1 MSAASPP
8 RPTLPPSN
16 LTALAALPVAV
27 LDLETTGLDVR
38 RDRVVQIGAIAMLGA
53 RILDAPRIDQLVNPG
68 VPMPAV
74 AERIHGLSDADV
86 AAAPS
91 FTGVYET
98 LHEMISG
105 RVVVGHNIAFD
116 LAVLR
121 HEAAR
126 AGLAWHDP
134 PALDIAQLIGA
145 LEPGLPDLGLETI
158 ASDLD
163 VRIAQRHSALGDSM
177 AAAEIFAR
185 LLPRLRE
192 ADVRTLGEALLLAAR
207 RDDLVRR
214 QAEAGWYAVPGEAP
228 PARPTLPVAR
238 IDSYLY
244 ERRLRDM
251 IGRPPLFIPGEA
263 TLRDAIREMH
273 AQRVGAVLVG
283 RVEAPPEGILTERD
297 VLRESAAARLDFD
310 RTPVRSVMTSPVET
324 MHGDELVYRAL
335 GRMDR
340 LGFRHLCVV
349 DARGIAIGVL
359 SQRDVL
365 HHRVS
370 AAMVLGD
377 ALQAAGD
384 AASMAAS
391 HSQVPE
397 VARRLTA
404 EGMGGPEIASV
415 VSHEVRALTARASE
429 LTLARM
435 AAEGRGAPPAA
446 WCVLVLG
453 SGGRGESL
461 LVADQDNA
469 IVHAGGPQDD
479 AWFAELGAGIA
490 ALLDEAGIPRCQ
502 GGVMGANAEWRGTL
516 ADWHARL
523 DGWLRRAKP
532 DDLMNID
539 IFFDLMPVA
548 GDAQL
553 GHRLHADAVAAASRT
568 PPFLA
573 LLAEWVDRLRPP
585 LGMFG
590 SLRSKEGRVD
600 LKRGGLMPIV
610 SIART
615 LALRVGS
622 TARAT
627 PDRLRDAAAAG
638 RLAESDATTLAS
650 IHADLMT
657 RVLRQQLI
665 DLEAGVRPSSR
676 VAVNGQ
682 PRNAVRS
689 LARQLRT
696 LDEIMNGLRGAIAA

>member
-1 MSAASPP
+1 MSATSA
-8 RPTLPPSN
+8 TLPPPN

-38 RDRVVQIGAIAMLGA
+38 RDRVVQIGAVAMLGP
-53 RILDAPRIDQLVNPG
+53 RILDAPRIEQLVNPG

-74 AERIHGLSDADV
+74 AERIHGLGDADV
-86 AAAPS
+86 AAAPDFAS
-91 FTGVYET
+91 VYET

-105 RVVVGHNIAFD
+105 RVVVGHNVAFD

-126 AGLAWHDP
+126 AGLIWHDP

-145 LEPGLPDLGLETI
+145 LEPALPDLGLETI
-158 ASDLD
+158 ASDFD
-163 VRIAQRHSALGDSM
+163 VHIEHRHSALGDSM
-177 AAAEIFAR
+177 AAAQVFAR
-185 LLPRLRE
+185 LIPRLRE
-192 ADVRTLGEALLLAAR
+192 ADVRTLGEAQLLAAK

-244 ERRLRDM
+244 ERRLKDLM
-251 IGRPPLFIPGEA
+251 GRPPLFIPGDA
-263 TLRDAIREMH
+263 TLRTAIREMH
-273 AQRVGAVLVG
+273 AHRVGAVLVG
-283 RVEAPPEGILTERD
+283 QMEKPPEGILTERD
-297 VLRESAAARLDFD
+297 VLRESAAATLDFD
-310 RTPVRSVMTSPVET
+310 RTPVREVMTSPVET
-324 MHGDELVYRAL
+324 MAGDELVYRAL

-349 DARGIAIGVL
+349 DARGIAIGVV

-377 ALQAAGD
+377 ALQAAED
-384 AASMAAS
+384 AVSMAAS
-391 HSQVPE
+391 HGQVPE
-397 VARRLTA
+397 VARRLVA
-404 EGMGGPEIASV
+404 EGMGGTEVAGV

-523 DGWLRRAKP
+523 DGWLQRAKP

>member
-1 MSAASPP
+1 MPG
-8 RPTLPPSN
+8 RLPPPSH
-16 LTALAALPVAV
+16 TALGALSVVA

-38 RDRVVQIGAIAMLGA
+38 RDRVVQIGAIAMLGP
-53 RILDAPRIDQLVNPG
+53 RILEAPRIDQLIDPG

-74 AERIHGLSDADV
+74 AERIHGLGDADV
-86 AAAPS
+86 AGAPS
-91 FTGVYET
+91 FVGFYAT
-98 LHEMISG
+98 LHEMLSG
-105 RVVVGHNIAFD
+105 RIVVGHNVAFD

-126 AGLAWHDP
+126 ANIPWHDP
-134 PALDIAQLIGA
+134 PALDIALLIAA
-145 LEPGLPDLGLETI
+145 LEPTPPDLGLETI
-158 ASDLD
+158 ASTLG
-163 VRIAQRHSALGDSM
+163 VQIEHRHSALGDSM
-177 AAAEIFAR
+177 AAAEVFAR
-185 LLPRLRE
+185 LIPRLRE
-192 ADVRTLGEALLLAAR
+192 ADVRTLGEAQLLAER
-207 RDDLVRR
+207 RNDLVLR
-214 QAEAGWYAVPGEAP
+214 QAQAGWHAVPGEAP
-228 PARPTLPVAR
+228 PTLPTLPIAR

-244 ERRLRDM
+244 ERRLGDLM
-251 IGRPPLFIPGEA
+251 GRPPVIVPGDT
-263 TLRDAIREMH
+263 TLRAAIREMH
-273 AQRVGAVLVG
+273 EQRIGAVLVG
-283 RVEAPPEGILTERD
+283 VENAPPEGIFTERD
-297 VLRESAAARLDFD
+297 VLRESARGAVDFD
-310 RTPVRSVMTSPVET
+310 HTPVRKVMTTPVES
-324 MHGDELVYRAL
+324 MPADEMVYRAL

-349 DARGIAIGVL
+349 DERGVALGVL

-365 HHRVS
+365 HHRAS

-377 ALQAAGD
+377 GLQEAHDVIGLTAN
-384 AASMAAS
+384 
-391 HSQVPE
+391 HSRVPE
-397 VARRLTA
+397 VARRLVA
-404 EGMGGPEIASV
+404 EGLGGAEVAATI
-415 VSHEVRALTARASE
+415 SHEVRALTARAAE
-429 LTLARM
+429 LTLASM
-435 AAEGRGAPPAA
+435 AAAGRGQPPAD

-453 SGGRGESL
+453 SAGRGESL

-469 IVHAGGPQDD
+469 IVHAGGAADD
-479 AWFAELGAGIA
+479 AWFAEFGVGIA
-490 ALLDEAGIPRCQ
+490 ALLDEAGVPRCT
-502 GGVMGANAEWRGTL
+502 GGVMGANADWRGTL
-516 ADWHARL
+516 ADWRL
-523 DGWLRRAKP
+523 RVDGWLRRATP

-553 GHRLHADAVAAASRT
+553 GHQLHADAVAAASRT
-568 PPFLA
+568 PPFIA
-573 LLAEWVDRLRPP
+573 LLAEWVGGLRPP

-590 SLRSKEGRVD
+590 ALRTKEGRVD

-638 RLAESDATTLAS
+638 RLAESDATTLAG

-665 DLEAGVRPSSR
+665 DLEEGVRPSSR

-682 PRNAVRS
+682 SRNAVRS

-696 LDEIMNGLRGAIAA
+696 LDEIMNGLRSAVAG

>member
-1 MSAASPP
+1 MQS
-8 RPTLPPSN
+8 TLPPPSH
-16 LTALAALPVAV
+16 TALNALPIAV

-38 RDRVVQIGAIAMLGA
+38 RDRVVQVGAIAMLGA
-53 RILDAPRIDQLVNPG
+53 RILDAPRIEQLVNPG
-68 VPMPAV
+68 VPMPET
-74 AERIHGLSDADV
+74 AERIHGLGDADV
-86 AAAPS
+86 AGAPRFAA
-91 FTGVYET
+91 VYPA
-98 LHEMISG
+98 LHAMLAG
-105 RVVVGHNIAFD
+105 RVIVGHNVAFD

-126 AGLAWHDP
+126 EGIAWQDP
-134 PALDIAQLIGA
+134 PALDIAMLVGA
-145 LEPGLPDLGLETI
+145 LEPALPDLGLETI
-158 ASDLD
+158 ASDFD
-163 VRIAQRHSALGDSM
+163 VQIDHRHSALGDSL
-177 AAAEIFAR
+177 AAAEVFAR
-185 LLPRLRE
+185 LIPKLRE
-192 ADVRTLGEALLLAAR
+192 ADVRTLGEAQALAEK

-244 ERRLRDM
+244 ERRLKDL
-251 IGRPPLFIPGEA
+251 IGRPPLFIPHEA

-273 AQRVGAVLVG
+273 ANRVGAILIG
-283 RVEAPPEGILTERD
+283 RAGALPEGILTERD
-297 VLRESAAARLDFD
+297 VLRESAEAKLDFD
-310 RTPVRSVMTSPVET
+310 RTPVRSVMTSPVEV
-324 MHGDELVYRAL
+324 MPSGELVYRAL

-349 DARGIAIGVL
+349 DEHGIAIGVL

-377 ALQAAGD
+377 ALQAADD

-397 VARRLTA
+397 VARRLVA
-404 EGMGGPEIASV
+404 EGMGGTEVAAV
-415 VSHEVRALTARASE
+415 VSHEVRALTARATE

-435 AAEGRGAPPAA
+435 ANDGRGAPPAD

-469 IVHAGGPQDD
+469 IVHAGGAQDD

-490 ALLDEAGIPRCQ
+490 TLLDEAGIPRCK

-516 ADWHARL
+516 ADWKSRV

-539 IFFDLMPVA
+539 IFFDFLPVA
-548 GDAQL
+548 GDSQL
-553 GHRLHADAVAAASRT
+553 GHRLHADAVVAASHSPT
-568 PPFLA
+568 FLA

-590 SLRSKEGRVD
+590 RLRSKEGRVD

-622 TARAT
+622 TARTTA
-627 PDRLRDAAAAG
+627 DRLRDAAAGG
-638 RLAESDATTLAS
+638 RLSESDASTLAG
-650 IHADLMT
+650 IHADLMS

-665 DLEAGVRPSSR
+665 DLGEGVRPSSR
-676 VAVNGQ
+676 VAVNGE

-696 LDEIMNGLRGAIAA
+696 LDEIMNGLRGAVAG

>member
-1 MSAASPP
+1 MSGA
-8 RPTLPPSN
+8 LPPPSH
-16 LTALAALPVAV
+16 TALAALPVVV

-38 RDRVVQIGAIAMLGA
+38 RDRVVQIGAIAMLGL
-53 RILDAPRIDQLVNPG
+53 RILDEPRIEQLVNPG
-68 VPMPAV
+68 MPMPAL
-74 AERIHGLSDADV
+74 AERIHGLGDADV
-86 AAAPS
+86 TGAPDFAS
-91 FTGVYET
+91 VYPA
-98 LHEMISG
+98 LHEMLAG
-105 RVVVGHNIAFD
+105 RVVVGHNVAFD

-134 PALDIAQLIGA
+134 PALDVAMLIGA
-145 LEPGLPDLGLETI
+145 LQPALPDLGLETI
-158 ASDLD
+158 ASDLG
-163 VRIAQRHSALGDSM
+163 VRIEHRHSALADSM
-177 AAAEIFAR
+177 AAAQVFAR
-185 LLPRLRE
+185 LIPRLRE
-192 ADVRTLGEALLLAAR
+192 ADVRTLGEAQLFAAK

-214 QAEAGWYAVPGEAP
+214 QAEAGWHAVPGEAP

-244 ERRLRDM
+244 ERRVTDLM
-251 IGRPPLFIPGEA
+251 GRPPVFVAAET
-263 TLRDAIREMH
+263 TLRAAIREMH
-273 AQRVGAVLVG
+273 ERRIGALLVGAAD
-283 RVEAPPEGILTERD
+283 APPEGILTERD
-297 VLRESAAARLDFD
+297 VLRESARGALDFD
-310 RTPVRSVMTSPVET
+310 RTPVRSVMTAPVES
-324 MHGDELVYRAL
+324 MPGEEMVYRAL

-349 DARGIAIGVL
+349 DEHGVAIGML

-365 HHRVS
+365 HHRAS

-377 ALQAAGD
+377 GLQSAQD
-384 AASMAAS
+384 MVSLAAS

-397 VARRLTA
+397 VARRLVA
-404 EGMGGPEIASV
+404 EGMGGSEIAAV
-415 VSHEVRALTARASE
+415 VSHEVRALTARATE

-435 AAEGRGAPPAA
+435 AAGGRGEAPAP

-469 IVHAGGPQDD
+469 IVHAGRPEDD
-479 AWFAELGAGIA
+479 AWFAELGGGIA
-490 ALLDEAGIPRCQ
+490 TLLDEAGIPRCT
-502 GGVMGANAEWRGTL
+502 GGVMAANAEWRGTL
-516 ADWHARL
+516 ADWRQRVN
-523 DGWLRRAKP
+523 GWLQRAKP
-532 DDLMNID
+532 EDLMNID

-573 LLAEWVDRLRPP
+573 LLAEWVGGLRPP

-590 SLRSKEGRVD
+590 ALRTKEGRVD

-627 PDRLRDAAAAG
+627 PDRLREVAASG
-638 RLAESDATTLAS
+638 RLSETDATTLAG
-650 IHADLMT
+650 IHADLMS

-665 DLEAGVRPSSR
+665 DLQEGVRPSSR

-696 LDEIMNGLRGAIAA
+696 LDEIMNGLRGAVAG

>member
-1 MSAASPP
+1 MPNG
-8 RPTLPPSN
+8 LPPPSH
-16 LTALAALPVAV
+16 TALAALPVVV

-38 RDRVVQIGAIAMLGA
+38 RDRVVQIGAIAMLGQ
-53 RILDAPRIDQLVNPG
+53 RILEEPRIEQLVNPG
-68 VPMPAV
+68 IPMPAV
-74 AERIHGLSDADV
+74 AERIHGIGDA
-86 AAAPS
+86 ALA
-91 FTGVYET
+91 GVPDFAVVYPT
-98 LHEMISG
+98 LHAMLAG
-105 RVVVGHNIAFD
+105 RVVVGHNVAFD

-134 PALDIAQLIGA
+134 PALDVAMLVGA
-145 LEPGLPDLGLETI
+145 LQPALPDLGLETI
-158 ASDLD
+158 ASDFE
-163 VRIAQRHSALGDSM
+163 VQIGRRHSALADSL
-177 AAAEIFAR
+177 AAAEVFAR
-185 LLPRLRE
+185 LIPQLRE
-192 ADVRTLGEALLLAAR
+192 ADVRTLGEAQLLAG
-207 RDDLVRR
+207 

-228 PARPTLPVAR
+228 SARPTLPVAR

-244 ERRLRDM
+244 ERRLQDL
-251 IGRPPLFIPGEA
+251 IGRPPLFISGDA

-273 AQRVGAVLVG
+273 AQRVGAILVG
-283 RVEAPPEGILTERD
+283 RSEAQPEGILTERD
-297 VLRESAAARLDFD
+297 VLRETAQARLDFD
-310 RTPVRSVMTSPVET
+310 RTPVHEVMTTPVET
-324 MHGDELVYRAL
+324 MAVDELVYRAL

-349 DARGIAIGVL
+349 DARGIAQGVL

-377 ALQAAGD
+377 ALQAAD
-384 AASMAAS
+384 DVASMAAS

-397 VARRLTA
+397 VARRLVA
-404 EGMGGPEIASV
+404 EGMGGIEVAGV
-415 VSHEVRALTARASE
+415 VSHEVRALTARAAD

-435 AAEGRGAPPAA
+435 AAEGRGAAPAD

-469 IVHAGGPQDD
+469 IVHDGRPEDD

-490 ALLDEAGIPRCQ
+490 TLLDEAGIPRCK
-502 GGVMGANAEWRGTL
+502 GGVMGANAEWRGTR
-516 ADWHARL
+516 DQWRQRV
-523 DGWLRRAKP
+523 DGWLQRATP

-553 GHRLHADAVAAASRT
+553 GHQLHAEVVAAASRT

-573 LLAEWVDRLRPP
+573 LLAEWVGGLRPP

-590 SLRSKEGRVD
+590 VLRTKEGRVD

-610 SIART
+610 SIGRT

-665 DLEAGVRPSSR
+665 DLEEGVRPSSR

-696 LDEIMNGLRGAIAA
+696 LDEIMNGLRSSVAG

>member
-1 MSAASPP
+1 MSGA
-8 RPTLPPSN
+8 LPPPSH
-16 LTALAALPVAV
+16 TALAALPIAV

-53 RILDAPRIDQLVNPG
+53 RILEAPRIEQLVNPG
-68 VPMPAV
+68 MPMPAV
-74 AERIHGLSDADV
+74 AERIHGIGDAALADAPDF
-86 AAAPS
+86 AA
-91 FTGVYET
+91 VYPA
-98 LHEMISG
+98 LHEMLAG

-134 PALDIAQLIGA
+134 PALDVAMLVGA
-145 LEPGLPDLGLETI
+145 LDPALPDLGLETI
-158 ASDLD
+158 AADLD
-163 VRIAQRHSALGDSM
+163 VQIERRHSALSDSLT
-177 AAAEIFAR
+177 AAQVFAV
-185 LLPRLRE
+185 LVPRLRE
-192 ADVRTLGEALLLAAR
+192 ADVRTLGEAQLLAAR
-207 RDDLVRR
+207 RDDLLRR
-214 QAEAGWYAVPGEAP
+214 QAEAGWHAVPGEAP
-228 PARPTLPVAR
+228 AARPTLPVSR

-244 ERRLRDM
+244 ERRLKDLM
-251 IGRPPLFIPGEA
+251 GRPPLFIPREA

-273 AQRVGAVLVG
+273 AQRVGAILVG
-283 RVEAPPEGILTERD
+283 HAGAPPEGIVTERD
-297 VLRESAAARLDFD
+297 VLRESARGELDFD
-310 RTPVRSVMTSPVET
+310 RTPVHSAMTAPVES
-324 MHGDELVYRAL
+324 MPGDEMVYRAL

-349 DARGIAIGVL
+349 DEHGVAIGVL

-365 HHRVS
+365 HHRAS

-377 ALQAAGD
+377 GLQAAQD
-384 AASMAAS
+384 AVTLAAS
-391 HSQVPE
+391 HTQVPE
-397 VARRLTA
+397 VARRLVA
-404 EGMGGPEIASV
+404 EGMGGSEVASV
-415 VSHEVRALTARASE
+415 VSHEVRALTARATE

-435 AAEGRGAPPAA
+435 AAEGRGEPPAA

-469 IVHAGGPQDD
+469 IVHAGRAQDD
-479 AWFAELGAGIA
+479 DWFAELGVGIA
-490 ALLDEAGIPRCQ
+490 TLLDEAGIPRCK
-502 GGVMGANAEWRGTL
+502 GGVMGSNAEWRGTL
-516 ADWHARL
+516 DDWRQRV
-523 DGWLRRAKP
+523 DGWLRRASR
-532 DDLMNID
+532 DDLLNID

-553 GHRLHADAVAAASRT
+553 GHQLHAEAVAAASRT
-568 PPFLA
+568 PTFLA
-573 LLAEWVDRLRPP
+573 LLAEWVSTLRPP

-590 SLRSKEGRVD
+590 TLRTQQGRVD
-600 LKRGGLMPIV
+600 LKRFGLMPIV

-627 PDRLRDAAAAG
+627 PDRLREAVANG
-638 RLAESDATTLAS
+638 RLAESDATSLAS
-650 IHADLMT
+650 IHAELMT
-657 RVLRQQLI
+657 RVLRQQLV
-665 DLEAGVRPSSR
+665 DLEEGVRPSSR

-682 PRNAVRS
+682 PRSTVRS

-696 LDEIMNGLRGAIAA
+696 LDEIMSGLRGSVAG

>member
-1 MSAASPP
+1 MPG
-8 RPTLPPSN
+8 RLPPPSH
-16 LTALAALPVAV
+16 TALGALSVAA

-38 RDRVVQIGAIAMLGA
+38 RDRVVQIGAIAMLGP
-53 RILDAPRIDQLVNPG
+53 RILDAPRIDQLINPG

-74 AERIHGLSDADV
+74 AERIHGLGDADV
-86 AAAPS
+86 ADAPR
-91 FTGVYET
+91 FDDFYAT
-98 LHEMISG
+98 LHEMLSG
-105 RVVVGHNIAFD
+105 RIVVGHNVAFD

-126 AGLAWHDP
+126 ADIPWHDP
-134 PALDIAQLIGA
+134 PALDIALLIGA
-145 LEPGLPDLGLETI
+145 LEPALPDLGLETI
-158 ASDLD
+158 ASDFD
-163 VRIAQRHSALGDSM
+163 VRISHRHSALGDSM
-177 AAAEIFAR
+177 VAAEVFAR
-185 LLPRLRE
+185 LIPRLRE
-192 ADVRTLGEALLLAAR
+192 ADVRTLGEAQLLAAR

-214 QAEAGWYAVPGEAP
+214 QAEAGWHAVPGVAL
-228 PARPTLPVAR
+228 PARSTLPVAR

-244 ERRLRDM
+244 ERRLKDM
-251 IGRPPLFIPGEA
+251 MGRPPLFISGDA
-263 TLRDAIREMH
+263 TLRAAIQEMH
-273 AQRVGAVLVG
+273 AQRVGAILVG

-297 VLRESAAARLDFD
+297 VLRESAEARLDFD
-310 RTPVRSVMTSPVET
+310 RTPVRGVMTSPVET
-324 MHGDELVYRAL
+324 MAGDELVYRAL

-349 DARGIAIGVL
+349 DAGGIALGVL

-377 ALQAAGD
+377 ALQAADD
-384 AASMAAS
+384 AVSMAAS

-397 VARRLTA
+397 VARRLVA
-404 EGMGGPEIASV
+404 EGMGGAEVAAVI
-415 VSHEVRALTARASE
+415 SHEVRALTARAAE

-435 AAEGRGAPPAA
+435 AAEGHGAPPAE

-469 IVHAGGPQDD
+469 IVHAGGSQDD

-490 ALLDEAGIPRCQ
+490 TLLDEAGIPRCK

-516 ADWHARL
+516 ADWRL
-523 DGWLRRAKP
+523 RVDGWLRRATP

-553 GHRLHADAVAAASRT
+553 GHQLHADAVAAASRA
-568 PPFLA
+568 PPFIA
-573 LLAEWVDRLRPP
+573 LLAEWVGGLRPP

-590 SLRSKEGRVD
+590 ALRTKAGRVD

-638 RLAESDATTLAS
+638 RLAESDATTLAG

-665 DLEAGVRPSSR
+665 DLEEGVRPSSR

-682 PRNAVRS
+682 SRNAVRS

-696 LDEIMNGLRGAIAA
+696 LDEIMNGLRSAVAG

>member
-1 MSAASPP
+1 MSGA
-8 RPTLPPSN
+8 LPPPSH
-16 LTALAALPVAV
+16 TALAALPVVV

-38 RDRVVQIGAIAMLGA
+38 RDRVVQIGAIAMLGT
-53 RILDAPRIDQLVNPG
+53 RILDAPRIEQLVNPG
-68 VPMPAV
+68 VAMPAV
-74 AERIHGLSDADV
+74 AERIHGIGDEALVGAPDF
-86 AAAPS
+86 AA
-91 FTGVYET
+91 VYGA
-98 LHEMISG
+98 LHAMLAG
-105 RVVVGHNIAFD
+105 RVVVGHNVAFD

-134 PALDIAQLIGA
+134 PALDVAMLVGA
-145 LEPGLPDLGLETI
+145 LRPALPDLGLETI
-158 ASDLD
+158 ASDFE
-163 VRIAQRHSALGDSM
+163 VPIGRRHSALDDSM
-177 AAAEIFAR
+177 AAAQVFAG
-185 LLPRLRE
+185 LIPRLRE
-192 ADVRTLGEALLLAAR
+192 ADVRTLGEAQLLAAQ

-214 QAEAGWYAVPGEAP
+214 QAEAGWHAVPGEVP
-228 PARPTLPVAR
+228 SARPTLPVAR

-244 ERRLRDM
+244 ERRLHELM
-251 IGRPPLFIPGEA
+251 GQPPIVVSA
-263 TLRDAIREMH
+263 DITLRAAIQQMH
-273 AQRVGAVLVG
+273 ERRIGAVLVG
-283 RVEAPPEGILTERD
+283 RPDAPPEGILTERD
-297 VLRESAAARLDFD
+297 VLRESAEGRLDFD
-310 RTPVRSVMTSPVET
+310 HTAVRSVMTTPVET
-324 MHGDELVYRAL
+324 MPGNEMVYRAL

-340 LGFRHLCVV
+340 LGFRHLCVIDEHGV
-349 DARGIAIGVL
+349 AIGML

-365 HHRVS
+365 HHRAS

-377 ALQAAGD
+377 GLQAAGD
-384 AASMAAS
+384 AVSLAAS

-397 VARRLTA
+397 VARRLVA
-404 EGMGGPEIASV
+404 EGMGGAEVASV
-415 VSHEVRALTARASE
+415 VSHEVRALTARAAE
-429 LTLARM
+429 LTLERM
-435 AAEGRGAPPAA
+435 AAAGRGAPPAA

-469 IVHAGGPQDD
+469 IVHAGRSQDD

-490 ALLDEAGIPRCQ
+490 TLLDEAGIPRCK
-502 GGVMGANAEWRGTL
+502 GGVMGANPEWRGTR
-516 ADWHARL
+516 DQWRQRVE
-523 DGWLRRAKP
+523 GWLQRAKP

-539 IFFDLMPVA
+539 IFFDLAPVA

-553 GHRLHADAVAAASRT
+553 GYQLQAEAVNAASHT

-573 LLAEWVDRLRPP
+573 LLAEWVGGLRPP
-585 LGMFG
+585 LGLFG
-590 SLRSKEGRVD
+590 TLRSKEGRVD

-622 TARAT
+622 TART
-627 PDRLRDAAAAG
+627 TSDRLREAAAAG
-638 RLAESDATTLAS
+638 RLAESDATTLTS

-665 DLEAGVRPSSR
+665 DLEEGVRPSSR

-696 LDEIMNGLRGAIAA
+696 LDEILNGLRSAVAG